1 MEMDSFA
8 ANEAQSVAAPADHYF
23 GGDWTSEKLARVQ
36 KYLTQYSRIMNNR
49 FKYAYIDAF
58 AGTGYR
64 NLSEEDSTLTLPGF
78 EKEDS
83 KESLEGSVKI
93 ALNISPHFHK
103 YIFIEND
110 KEKCNELTK
119 IKKEYLDFKH

>member
-1 MEMDSFA
+1 MQ
-8 ANEAQSVAAPADHYF
+8 NF
-23 GGDWTSEKLARVQ
+23 GGIWTEVKLLRVK
-36 KYLTQYSRIMNNR
+36 KYLGAYTKIMSKTNFR
-49 FKYAYIDAF
+49 FVYIDAF